1 MTATAYSFNQKSRV
15 FQFTNCHLYV
25 YAGNNP
31 VRFTDPNGK
40 FYQVFTLNFAAHENL
55 THQLSNIKKG
65 VDKINDFLTLVSWL
79 SMLPFSGSSYV
90 GTGTTILAT
99 SVGLVG
105 SMPNEFISIY
115 SETQISALKN
125 YYNDT
130 LFDENCSLELN
141 FAAVEKYKGKQDDFA
156 TVWEI
161 LLENPNAKA
170 KDLPDKIETEYF
182 VTLRWKDE
190 NGKTLAGKSLQLS
203 NKAEFDALRNMVI
216 DAGGKNE

>member
-1 MTATAYSFNQKSRV
+1 MKINELIVINIIS
-15 FQFTNCHLYV
+15 CHLYN

-31 VRFTDPNGK
+31 VRFTDLDGR
-40 FYQVFTLNFAAHENL
+40 FYQVFTLNYAAHENL

-65 VDKINDFLTLVSWL
+65 VDKINDFSTLVSWL
-79 SMLPFSGSSYV
+79 SMLPFPGSTCV
-90 GTGTTILAT
+90 GTGATIIST

-125 YYNDT
+125 YYNGK
-130 LFDENCSLELN
+130 LFDENCALELN
-141 FAAVEKYKGKQDDFA
+141 FATVEKYKGKKDDFA

-161 LLENPNAKA
+161 LLENPKAKA
-170 KDLPDKIETEYF
+170 KELPDKMETEYF
-182 VTLRWKDE
+182 VILRWKDE

-203 NKAEFDALRNMVI
+203 NKAEFEVLRNMAI
-216 DAGGKNE
+216 DAGGKK